1 MTDKKDEVEINAK
14 TQELS
19 KDLSKLKS
27 HESYKQYLTILPRND
42 GSSPGSVDDI
52 FSFSTSKTVVHN
64 PHFQTVPS
72 DTTTPADNIY
82 PDLSQP
88 ENQSMPPPV
97 SVEEARKAELEQ
109 ELAKTEEEIATLR
122 QVLLAKE
129 QHAAELKKEL
139 GITPLGQLKAELNK
153 VQSSQA
159 YKKTSETLKSAGHA
173 TAEAFNTFGSTMS
186 TKFSEMKNSPTFK
199 SFEEKVEG
207 MGTSIMAKVSG
218 TSREGSA
225 GNTPTGDV
233 PSKDPVTEQPHVTEN
248 PPI

>member
-1 MTDKKDEVEINAK
+1 MMA
-14 TQELS
+14 
-19 KDLSKLKS
+19 
-27 HESYKQYLTILPRND
+27 
-42 GSSPGSVDDI
+42 
-52 FSFSTSKTVVHN
+52 
-64 PHFQTVPS
+64 

-159 YKKTSETLKSAGHA
+159 YQTTQAKVSELNEKVTSSEYYKKTSETLKSAGHA

-186 TKFSEMKNSPTFK
+186 TKFSEMNRSLRRRSSTYDSFKNSPTFK

>member
-159 YKKTSETLKSAGHA
+159 YQTTQAKVSELNEKVTSSEYYKKTSETLKSAGHA

-186 TKFSEMKNSPTFK
+186 TKFSEMNRSLRRRSSTYDSFK
-199 SFEEKVEG
+199 
-207 MGTSIMAKVSG
+207 
-218 TSREGSA
+218 
-225 GNTPTGDV
+225 
-233 PSKDPVTEQPHVTEN
+233 
-248 PPI
+248 